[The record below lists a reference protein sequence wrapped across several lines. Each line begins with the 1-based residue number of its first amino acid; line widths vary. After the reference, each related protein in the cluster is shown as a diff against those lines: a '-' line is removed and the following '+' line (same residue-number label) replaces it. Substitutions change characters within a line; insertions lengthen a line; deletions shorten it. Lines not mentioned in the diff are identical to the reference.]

1 MSTITLLTYKSSNRI
16 NVFFYP
22 SQYDNNV
29 YTIQYFVGKSQYGYW
44 LSRKRLPVFI
54 PDTQPPLTANITAN
68 HKVGIVTGGNES
80 VPLSKTPQSNEIVI
94 DHTKDKEDEIIA
106 LKNRIASIE
115 SWIKKV
121 SESWVMNQQ

>member
-1 MSTITLLTYKSSNRI
+1 MKNLSGKWAALEKDGSTQHRCKN
-16 NVFFYP
+16 
-22 SQYDNNV
+22 
-29 YTIQYFVGKSQYGYW
+29 
-44 LSRKRLPVFI
+44 
-54 PDTQPPLTANITAN
+54 TQAQAQAQTPN

-80 VPLSKTPQSNEIVI
+80 VPLSKTPQNNEIVI

-106 LKNRIASIE
+106 LKKRIASIE